1 MFELLAQSTMQ
12 YETTSP
18 LPSSQLSSDSA
29 GGLLFLGGAFLIF
42 FIFFLIVLLFTFVI
56 EWKVF
61 TKAGKPGWAS
71 LVPNYNIVVMLEIAG
86 RPTWWVLLFFI
97 PIANIVVGVL
107 LMIDFAKSFGK
118 GTGFAVLL
126 ILLPFIGMPILAFG
140 SAQYLGPAG
149 PEGAGA
155 GTATPLGTPQQMPS
169 QNTVAQ
175 QPQQPTSN
183 TPPNQNQ
190 QPPKPPLVQ

>member
-1 MFELLAQSTMQ
+1 MFELLALSTLQ

-18 LPSSQLSSDSA
+18 LPSSQLSSDST
-29 GGLLFLGGAFLIF
+29 GGLLFLSGVFLIYL
-42 FIFFLIVLLFTFVI
+42 IFSSIALLFTLI
-56 EWKVF
+56 AEWKVF
-61 TKAGKPGWAS
+61 TKAGKPGWAAI
-71 LVPNYNIVVMLEIAG
+71 VPIYNIIVMLEIAG
-86 RPTWWVLLFFI
+86 RPAWWLVLFFI
-97 PIANIVVGVL
+97 PIANIVAGVL

-118 GTGFAVLL
+118 DTGFA
-126 ILLPFIGMPILAFG
+126 ILLMFLPFVGIPILAFG

-155 GTATPLGTPQQMPS
+155 GTATPLGAPQQMPS
-169 QNTVAQ
+169 QNTVA
-175 QPQQPTSN
+175 QQPTSN